1 MVQGSGRLANVVLD
15 WGERNYWIVP
25 LGAVNSGL
33 GLGMISMGG
42 GWGWL
47 YAAFGLLLSLIRPA
61 GTTMRRQYRI
71 RRFRRQLETDEHA
84 IMEWGR

>member
-1 MVQGSGRLANVVLD
+1 MVQGSRRLANAVLD

-25 LGAVNSGL
+25 LGAANSGL
-33 GLGMISMGG
+33 GLGMVSMGG

-47 YAAFGLLLSLIRPA
+47 YVIFGFLLFLIRPA